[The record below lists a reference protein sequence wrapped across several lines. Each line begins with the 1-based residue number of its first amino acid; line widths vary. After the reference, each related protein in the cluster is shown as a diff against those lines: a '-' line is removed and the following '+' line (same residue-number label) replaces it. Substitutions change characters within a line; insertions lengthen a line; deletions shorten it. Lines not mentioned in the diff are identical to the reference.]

1 MNILRF
7 FVSGV
12 LRFCVRSVALLALVV
27 GLPAHAGTNL
37 ILEGAPYIFAGA
49 GFSNAAIDTVNFQ
62 VNGADVGSGNP
73 TQGGENG
80 LAGQFSLIDALGRAP
95 GGAARTVFWV
105 VDSSQPLTCATPI
118 TCGSTTIPMTKF
130 RWTTPAGSEIGS
142 NTFSGAPNQPLH
154 SFQTSRYVYTYQT
167 FYFVNDAVF
176 PAGRYT
182 GRVVYTV
189 SMP

>member
-1 MNILRF
+1 MNILSLYANNVPRF
-7 FVSGV
+7 FVR
-12 LRFCVRSVALLALVV
+12 LIAFLALLV
-27 GLPAHAGTNL
+27 GLPSYAGTNL

-49 GFSNAAIDTVNFQ
+49 GFSNPSVDTVNFQ
-62 VNGADVGSGNP
+62 VNGADVGSGNQ

-95 GGAARTVFWV
+95 GGASRTVFWV
-105 VDSSQPLTCATPI
+105 VDSSQPLACATPI

-167 FYFVNDAVF
+167 FYFVNDAVY